1 MKKFRLGMIMAVF
14 AFIAMLPLR
23 VSAEEIEETKE
34 KEVGVT
40 CTPTNDNKEYS
51 MELYIPNA
59 AKEEIATLSL
69 KLEVD
74 VDPTVSGNDFNDPVV
89 EFSKDVTSKA
99 KVYEY
104 RYQSSLNI
112 YIAGIEALFNEDDTL
127 NIGTVSLQTVS
138 GESVALSGVRLT
150 DDEDAIMVVRG
161 WGDAEA
167 VSRENWQDGTEDPGP
182 DTPPDPD
189 AKVDTEFSVSDGSGV
204 TVSEK
209 SEKVIKKSAL
219 AYLQEYY
226 GDKLAELGNDYKVVS
241 RLNLTNVS
249 ESDIEQAVK
258 DAFSAVLNGKKIG
271 QYYDISITADVIKD
285 GEVVLGLGNIE
296 IPQLQEQIDL
306 TMRIPEAVRK
316 SGRTYQMLHCR
327 ADLMAEALATSKGED
342 NTVTFSTDSFSP
354 FALAYADGSGAN
366 GGGSN
371 GSTNASGTAR
381 SAKTGDEANMMLY
394 LILGMASVL
403 GVLATKKY
411 RTE

>member
-23 VSAEEIEETKE
+23 VSAEETKE

-40 CTPTNDNKEYS
+40 CTPTNESRTEYS

-59 AKEEIATLSL
+59 AKEEIAALSL

-74 VDPTVSGNDFNDPVV
+74 VDSNVTANGFNDPVV
-89 EFSKDVTSKA
+89 TFSQEVTGRA
-99 KVYEY
+99 KVYES

-112 YIAGIEALFNEDDTL
+112 YIAGIESLFNEDDTL

-138 GESVALSGVRLT
+138 GEDVALSGVRLT

-167 VSRENWQDGTEDPGP
+167 VSRENWGDNTEDPGP
-182 DTPPDPD
+182 ETPPNPD
-189 AKVDTEFSVSDGSGV
+189 EKVESEFTAPDGSEI

-209 SEKVIKKSAL
+209 SEKVIKKSVL

-226 GDKLAELGNDYKVVS
+226 ADKLAELGNDYKVVS
-241 RLNLTNVS
+241 RLNLSNLS
-249 ESDIEQAVK
+249 EDEIDQAVK
-258 DAFSAVLNGKKIG
+258 NAFSAVLNGKKIG

-285 GEVVLGLGNIE
+285 GEVVLGLGNIA
-296 IPQLQEQIDL
+296 IPQMQEKIDL
-306 TMRIPEAVRK
+306 TLRIPEAVRK
-316 SGRTYQMLHCR
+316 SGRTYQMFHCK
-327 ADLMAEALATSKGED
+327 ADTMAEALATTSGKD

-354 FALAYADGSGAN
+354 FALAYAEKGSGGDPSEPDGSD
-366 GGGSN
+366 
-371 GSTNASGTAR
+371 GTKPSK
-381 SAKTGDEANMMLY
+381 SAKTGDGADMMIY
-394 LILGMASVL
+394 LILGMASLL
-403 GVLATKKY
+403 GVLAMKKY